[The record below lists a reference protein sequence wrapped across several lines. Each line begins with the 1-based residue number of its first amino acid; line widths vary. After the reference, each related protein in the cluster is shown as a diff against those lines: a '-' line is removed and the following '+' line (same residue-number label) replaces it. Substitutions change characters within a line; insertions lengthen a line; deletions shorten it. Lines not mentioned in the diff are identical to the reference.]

1 MSLSSNFSANAPVG
15 ASAEVDPACG
25 GGPRWSTSSYGHS
38 VDTSPMELTALGDH
52 LQQCCSGSQ
61 RLQALQGGVQAVH
74 GWVAPRFV
82 STLAVLVVG
91 LGGLLML
98 F

>member
-1 MSLSSNFSANAPVG
+1 
-15 ASAEVDPACG
+15 
-25 GGPRWSTSSYGHS
+25 
-38 VDTSPMELTALGDH
+38 MELTALGDH
-52 LQQCCSGSQ
+52 LQQCSSDRR
-61 RLQALQGGVQAVH
+61 RLQALQRGVQAVH

-82 STLAVLVVG
+82 STLAVLVVV

>member
-1 MSLSSNFSANAPVG
+1 MTLSPNFSANAHLG
-15 ASAEVDPACG
+15 TGEESGPACG

-38 VDTSPMELTALGDH
+38 VDTSPMELNALGDH
-52 LQQCCSGSQ
+52 LQQCSAGNP
-61 RLQALQGGVQAVH
+61 RLQALQRGVQAVH

-82 STLAVLVVG
+82 STLAVLVVV

>member
-1 MSLSSNFSANAPVG
+1 MTLSANLG
-15 ASAEVDPACG
+15 ADASTGAGVPPDPARG
-25 GGPRWSTSSYGHS
+25 GVPRWSTSSYGHS
-38 VDTSPMELTALGDH
+38 VDTSPMELTALGEH
-52 LQQCCSGSQ
+52 LQQCCSRSPRLHAFQ
-61 RLQALQGGVQAVH
+61 RGVQAVH

-82 STLAVLVVG
+82 STLAVVVVV

>member
-1 MSLSSNFSANAPVG
+1 MSLSANAGANAHAG
-15 ASAEVDPACG
+15 ASAEVDPALG

-38 VDTSPMELTALGDH
+38 ADTSPMELTALGDH
-52 LQQCCSGSQ
+52 LQQCSSDRR
-61 RLQALQGGVQAVH
+61 RLQALQRGVQAVH

-82 STLAVLVVG
+82 STLAVLVVV